1 MLRSNRYTL
10 ELIRKENRYTMSFFD
25 REYQDEIVKFGMSSG
40 RDSNKKMTNTT
51 LTAVETPSGNMSY
64 KEAKII
70 IELDLF
76 EVFGDIP
83 LFRLDVNQQAWVE
96 SIFDKMLQERNA
108 NQPGSYAY
116 ARLLLVELLIFI
128 ARLNRQRERASEGF
142 PNARHRQ
149 ISEIVRFINTHYQE
163 RLTLDQLSRKFHL
176 SPSHLSRMFKEVTG
190 FGVNEFVNHVRI
202 KEAQRL
208 LRTTR
213 CRITEIAERTG
224 YDNVTHFGRVF
235 KKMTG
240 FSPSRYRKTSAEA
253 SEWKG

>member
-1 MLRSNRYTL
+1 MARSWTDILIIERAVRNYAFDMKQNHVHDFYEIYYMLAGERYYFIKDRTYHVQKGDL
-10 ELIRKENRYTMSFFD
+10 VFINKNELHK
-25 REYQDEIVKFGMSSG
+25 
-40 RDSNKKMTNTT
+40 TT
-51 LTAVETPSGNMSY
+51 QAGNPYHERILIQFPASIISDIGPDPS
-64 KEAKII
+64 
-70 IELDLF
+70 ELDLF

-176 SPSHLSRMFKEVTG
+176 SPSHLSP
-190 FGVNEFVNHVRI
+190 HV
-202 KEAQRL
+202 QGSHRL
-208 LRTTR
+208 RR
-213 CRITEIAERTG
+213 Q
-224 YDNVTHFGRVF
+224 
-235 KKMTG
+235 
-240 FSPSRYRKTSAEA
+240 
-253 SEWKG
+253 